1 MHKLVRDKV
10 VDNILNRNAKL
21 QTKILNDIQF
31 LNEIKKKLQEEVD
44 ELMEVDNLDKK
55 NLINELADIEL
66 LIDYILKVV
75 GITRADLT
83 KKQINKVSEVGAF
96 NKRIFVEKVSLQ
108 DNDKWIEYYKKK
120 GFKEEK

>member
-44 ELMEVDNLDKK
+44 ELIKVDNLDKK

-75 GITRADLT
+75 GITRADLA
-83 KKQINKVSEVGAF
+83 KKQINKVNEVGAF